1 MMFADSIGILTDA
14 EVVHRLSILPDPGL
28 WLAAAA
34 CHEDLFAALD
44 PGARIGLI
52 TREAP
57 TSMLVWESDG
67 SGGSKVHI
75 IPFSGFSTCGA
86 DMVMAADAE
95 AMAQIRDATD
105 VYLFEVLRVG
115 IRSGSVVCYML
126 RRRCDL
132 EARGFD
138 ELLEAL
144 GFAFMG
150 ACR

>member
-1 MMFADSIGILTDA
+1 MNGAVQVGVLAGARMLPPLDVF
-14 EVVHRLSILPDPGL
+14 PDPEL
-28 WLAAAA
+28 WVAAAQ
-34 CHEDLFAALD
+34 CHSHLFATLD
-44 PGARIGLI
+44 SGARIGLVI
-52 TREAP
+52 REAP

-67 SGGSKVHI
+67 SGCRVDVVG
-75 IPFSGFSTCGA
+75 FGGFSACGA
-86 DMVMAADAE
+86 DVLMSADAE
-95 AMAQIRDATD
+95 AMAQIRDAGE
-105 VYLFEVLRVG
+105 VRLFGVLRAC
-115 IRSGSVVCYML
+115 IRRGTVVCYML